1 MYFVLNIFLVKGR
14 KRRREGERR
23 MKTDVIKSLDVRI
36 RSKCDE
42 WHFPLVQRSPPP
54 PVWLTTGCW
63 DL

>member
-36 RSKCDE
+36 RSKWD
-42 WHFPLVQRSPPP
+42 
-54 PVWLTTGCW
+54 PVWLTMVFCAQ
-63 DL
+63 